1 MGNGEWYPKA
11 SGADLGLSISV
22 IKANIHKYSVS
33 AMRRVL
39 KISRSTYYYKPVKK
53 ENTDILEQTIK
64 NIFKDSRN
72 NYGTRKIKIEL
83 STNLLIWKYR
93 KMRPVIF
100 WIENLLGSIHIIIS

>member
-1 MGNGEWYPKA
+1 MC
-11 SGADLGLSISV
+11 
-22 IKANIHKYSVS
+22 
-33 AMRRVL
+33 RVL

-83 STNLLIWKYR
+83 SKLKYIVSRRKISRIMKKSGLGLSYTKVKYKPVNIKMLENETGNLLT
-93 KMRPVIF
+93 
-100 WIENLLGSIHIIIS
+100 ENLRVKSLLK